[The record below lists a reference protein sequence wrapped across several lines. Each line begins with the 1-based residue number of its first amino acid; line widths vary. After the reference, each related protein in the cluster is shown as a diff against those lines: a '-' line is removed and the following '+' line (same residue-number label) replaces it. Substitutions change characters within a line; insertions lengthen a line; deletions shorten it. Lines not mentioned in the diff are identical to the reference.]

1 MTKRRSAHAFNA
13 SRERRQTM
21 SDPSVLDSEIPDK
34 LYFRIGEVAELAGVP
49 SYVLRFWETEFPRI
63 KPKRTGAGQRLYRR
77 SDVAFILTIKH
88 LLHEKRYT
96 IQGAKQH
103 LRAQGKTS
111 VSTKASPSSADSQ
124 LISILRTELEQIRD
138 LLK

>member
-1 MTKRRSAHAFNA
+1 MTKRRSTHAFNA

-103 LRAQGKTS
+103 LRAQGQTS
-111 VSTKASPSSADSQ
+111 VSTKASPSPADSQ

>member
-1 MTKRRSAHAFNA
+1 
-13 SRERRQTM
+13 M
-21 SDPSVLDSEIPDK
+21 SNPSVLNSEIPDK
-34 LYFRIGEVAELAGVP
+34 LYFRIGEVADLAGVP

-63 KPKRTGAGQRLYRR
+63 KPKRTSAGQRLYRR

-96 IQGAKQH
+96 IKGAKKH
-103 LRAQGKTS
+103 LR
-111 VSTKASPSSADSQ
+111 TKAAQKAAPPPPD
-124 LISILRTELEQIRD
+124 TELFEDIRAELQQIRD

>member
-1 MTKRRSAHAFNA
+1 
-13 SRERRQTM
+13 M

-103 LRAQGKTS
+103 LR
-111 VSTKASPSSADSQ
+111 TKAKPPATAPTPSQPSPPPADSQ
-124 LISILRTELEQIRD
+124 LLSALRAELEQIRE